1 MAAVNAAQTLQDE
14 TTCQICLE
22 YFDDP
27 VLLDCDHNFCRN
39 CIIQCWEGSQKVS
52 CPHCRQT
59 FPQRNLR
66 PNRQLRNIV
75 EAARGLRL
83 ESVKKA
89 ETEGL
94 CEKHREP
101 LKLFCEDEQ
110 IPICGVCD
118 GSKEHRDHTVIPAE
132 EAAEDFKV
140 GPSVFSSQSLGK
152 LPFPKTQTE
161 RQKIVSEFQQLRQF
175 LEKQERLLLA
185 QLENLDEEM
194 VMIQTENIAELSAEI
209 SRLSELISEVEGK
222 CQKPDTEFLQVRLIP
237 ASPRAE
243 LCPNALILPPV
254 TVTLD
259 PDTAH
264 PFLVLS
270 EDGKSVILGN
280 TRQDLPNNPERFD
293 TELWV
298 LGHAGFTSGRH
309 CWEVEVGY
317 GPCWAVGVAR
327 ESLRRKGDISCSPE
341 GGIWAVGRR
350 WGMGQFRALTS
361 PVTPLHLS
369 RVPSSIR
376 VCLDCDRGKVTF
388 FDDSHLPTPRSL
400 ISRMPGSSPPLSPT
414 LCSPRDGRGRRKNH
428 CWKFRGALK
437 GRCGAGQG

>member
-1 MAAVNAAQTLQDE
+1 MDSTDFKKMDE

-140 GPSVFSSQSLGK
+140 GPSV
-152 LPFPKTQTE
+152 
-161 RQKIVSEFQQLRQF
+161 QKIVSEFQQLRQF

-222 CQKPDTEFLQVRLIP
+222 CQKPDTEFLQVRLSAAQGTAQLVSPGPATPLVP

-388 FDDSHLPTPRSL
+388 FDAGDDVPIFTFP
-400 ISRMPGSSPPLSPT
+400 PGSVPGEKIRPWLWVGPGSQLR
-414 LCSPRDGRGRRKNH
+414 LCP
-428 CWKFRGALK
+428 
-437 GRCGAGQG
+437 